1 MDPSQIR
8 FRTGDQLSF
17 IATRNFTLGATG
29 ANIPKGSEVLFDGS
43 TVHFAGQTFS
53 FPQLRGA
60 IRLDW
65 VVPSEHYDENDS
77 SYGRPER
84 ANIQVRHPTKGG
96 NPMAPPPKVAIPTT
110 LDDER
115 EVGNYRQHAQE
126 TAARNKNYVRGNPVN
141 VVVPGE
147 AVRSQYGF
155 EVVEPQDGVEVPG
168 RMLHTAAGERA
179 KQERTTLTAESAAL
193 ALQRATKAG
202 IIVPGRGI
210 TQEEMLERMSPEER
224 DQYLAEHA
232 AYKATHVDVDA
243 IQTRTIVSSVSRAQP
258 QRTEGILVTPDVGH
272 GTETIDLVGYGN
284 GKPRENV
291 IFEDGIAFKTT
302 NGPDRYA
309 PTQSPRSAAQQ
320 EQRVVQPAKESSVGN
335 ADVRRM
341 VAKAV
346 CPDFPDNY
354 DFAQPLKKKMAR
366 LQADYEDRPDVLRA
380 VFAAEGDDV
389 KGILLQE
396 FPSAFAG

>member
-1 MDPSQIR
+1 MDPAQIR
-8 FRTGDQLSF
+8 FRSGDQLSF
-17 IATRNFTLGATG
+17 IATRNFALGATG
-29 ANIPKGSEVLFDGS
+29 ATIQKGSEVLFDGS
-43 TVHFAGQTFS
+43 MVQFAGQTFS

-65 VVPSEHYDENDS
+65 VVPSEHYDESDS

-115 EVGNYRQHAQE
+115 EVGNYRQHARE
-126 TAARNKNYVRGNPVN
+126 TADRNRNYVRGNPVN
-141 VVVPGE
+141 VVSPGE
-147 AVRSQYGF
+147 AVRTKNGF
-155 EVVEPQDGVEVPG
+155 EVVEAQDGVEVPG
-168 RMLHTAAGERA
+168 RTLTTAAGERA

-202 IIVPGRGI
+202 VIVPGRGI
-210 TQEEMLERMSPEER
+210 TQDEMLERMNPDER

-243 IQTRTIVSSVSRAQP
+243 VQTRTVVSSISRSQP
-258 QRTEGILVTPDVGH
+258 QRTEGMLVTPDVGH
-272 GTETIDLVGYGN
+272 GTETVDLVGYGS

-291 IFEDGIAFKTT
+291 IVEDGISFRTT

-309 PTQSPRSAAQQ
+309 QPQINRSASQQ
-320 EQRVVQPAKESSVGN
+320 QVAAQPAKESSVGS

-346 CPDFPDNY
+346 CQDFPDNY

-366 LQADYEDRPDVLRA
+366 LQADYEDRQDVLRA

-389 KGILLQE
+389 KGILIQE